1 MVALYLFL
9 LKMSIYSKTRILWG
23 VKAFLVEFKDSQES
37 TISDSIYHL
46 QSAGYAEKGDQLIVV
61 PNLLFGEVNMVQVR
75 DV

>member
-1 MVALYLFL
+1 MFTE
-9 LKMSIYSKTRILWG
+9 KEKIIKDSKILWG

-61 PNLLFGEVNMVQVR
+61 PNLLFGGVDMVQVR

>member
-1 MVALYLFL
+1 MIEKKKIVSDT
-9 LKMSIYSKTRILWG
+9 KMLWG

-46 QSAGYAEKGDQLIVV
+46 QSAGYAKKGDQLIVV